1 MAEERALF
9 PGNGPVPL
17 HVPPHLVRSFD
28 FWRDLADRPQERI
41 SRLHEGPRIFYSP
54 DLHHPLRKAPGA
66 WVVTRAADVRTVFG
80 TPEIFSSQEYDSF
93 ASSIGEHWLLT
104 PLEVDPPA
112 HGKYRTLINPIFSP
126 KRMVELEP
134 QIRSWAIELIDAIAA
149 RGSCE
154 FIGDFAKHFP
164 TGIFI
169 DMMGL
174 PRNLLD
180 RFVDWE
186 NRLLNG
192 TSAQERLG
200 ALREILDYLRETIQ
214 ARRAQPSDDVIGTIV
229 RSEIDGRPLTD
240 DEIVGI
246 TILLYSA
253 GLDTVV
259 NSLGFIFRFLAENP
273 DLQALLRADSK
284 AIPRHVE
291 EMMRLFS
298 PVTPQRIAVQD
309 TELGGVQIK
318 AGDLVTVSLAAASRD
333 PEDIP
338 DPARFDPQRNPN
350 PHFGFGYGV
359 HRCVGAQLARR
370 DISIAIEEWLKRIPD
385 FRIAPDAQ
393 IKAVGGSV
401 LALDQLPLVW

>member
-1 MAEERALF
+1 
-9 PGNGPVPL
+9 
-17 HVPPHLVRSFD
+17 
-28 FWRDLADRPQERI
+28 
-41 SRLHEGPRIFYSP
+41 
-54 DLHHPLRKAPGA
+54 
-66 WVVTRAADVRTVFG
+66 
-80 TPEIFSSQEYDSF
+80 
-93 ASSIGEHWLLT
+93 
-104 PLEVDPPA
+104 
-112 HGKYRTLINPIFSP
+112 
-126 KRMVELEP
+126 
-134 QIRSWAIELIDAIAA
+134 
-149 RGSCE
+149 
-154 FIGDFAKHFP
+154 
-164 TGIFI
+164 
-169 DMMGL
+169 
-174 PRNLLD
+174 
-180 RFVDWE
+180 
-186 NRLLNG
+186 
-192 TSAQERLG
+192 
-200 ALREILDYLRETIQ
+200 
-214 ARRAQPSDDVIGTIV
+214 V